1 MSDDLFPARD
11 EMDWSILHELD
22 KPHPLVNNS
31 WQPPPGETGHYMA
44 EMFYAAR
51 NVHHLL
57 DMAGVPHG
65 YSMDTRGIDDRVL
78 LLVLAF
84 ERLRERLPPG

>member
-1 MSDDLFPARD
+1 MSDDPFPGRD
-11 EMDWSILHELD
+11 EVDWSVLKDLAD
-22 KPHPLVNNS
+22 RDHPLVNNS
-31 WQPPPGETGHYMA
+31 WQPPDPDTHYSA
-44 EMFYAAR
+44 EMFYEAK

-65 YSMDTRGIDDRVL
+65 YSMDTRSIDCRVL

-84 ERLRERLPPG
+84 ERLRKRLPPG